1 MVRLPDERSIVL
13 LFNLGVFRFCKE
25 IMPPATVAAILYVNI
40 LGVADVYNEK
50 RRQIPAFS
58 SSICTNLFLF
68 AVFGFLQFLTVKPF
82 ASSVSKYATV
92 KRRQTSQRAIKKKC
106 TANCTAIDCLLI
118 FMIVNQ

>member
-58 SSICTNLFLF
+58 SSIWIRTRTNR
-68 AVFGFLQFLTVKPF
+68 TKICC
-82 ASSVSKYATV
+82 ATV
-92 KRRQTSQRAIKKKC
+92 TPWNYH
-106 TANCTAIDCLLI
+106 TL
-118 FMIVNQ
+118 V